1 MSMSGVKLFQILKTK
16 MGERE
21 ADALITYV
29 DDSLHDNKKEFHE
42 MMLSTFAT
50 KADLFGTKS
59 ELKEDIAGV
68 KSELKAD
75 IAGVRT
81 ELKADIASVRTDLHK
96 EIASVREDLAKVE
109 GRLETKISDVKSD
122 VLRWMFAF
130 FVTMI
135 LAILGLYL
143 KK

>member
-1 MSMSGVKLFQILKTK
+1 MTMSGVKLFQILKTK

-29 DDSLHDNKKEFHE
+29 DDSLHDNKKDFHE
-42 MMLSTFAT
+42 MIRGTFAT
-50 KADLFGTKS
+50 KS
-59 ELKEDIAGV
+59 ELQIEVSK
-68 KSELKAD
+68 L
-75 IAGVRT
+75 
-81 ELKADIASVRTDLHK
+81 
-96 EIASVREDLAKVE
+96 REDLAKVE
-109 GRLETKISDVKSD
+109 GRLEVKISDVKSD

-130 FVTMI
+130 FVTMM